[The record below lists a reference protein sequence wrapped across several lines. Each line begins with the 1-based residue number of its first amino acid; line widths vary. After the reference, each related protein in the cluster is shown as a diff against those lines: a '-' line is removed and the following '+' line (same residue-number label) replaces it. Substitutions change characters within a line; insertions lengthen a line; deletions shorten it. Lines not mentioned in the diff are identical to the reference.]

1 LRAAVALEGGVH
13 SHPKMQNHLCYA
25 LFPQLHLE
33 KQDSLSAE
41 MQALSQE
48 MSMIS
53 NALNN
58 TIKSIGESN
67 TTLARKG

>member
-1 LRAAVALEGGVH
+1 
-13 SHPKMQNHLCYA
+13 
-25 LFPQLHLE
+25 
-33 KQDSLSAE
+33 